1 MRMTLWE
8 ILWFSKQGCLSA
20 CVTFRMTQ
28 SVIECVTTRSVGT
41 ISDGH
46 SGGLVS
52 PSTADLYAVAAF
64 SAQFWCGRLTGGF
77 QPDEQMVSPA
87 HKALSSGIHLLF
99 IQRTRSLD
107 PSKFTLRHGDLFN
120 C

>member
-1 MRMTLWE
+1 
-8 ILWFSKQGCLSA
+8 
-20 CVTFRMTQ
+20 MTQ

-52 PSTADLYAVAAF
+52 PYTDTGLYAVAAF
-64 SAQFWCGRLTGGF
+64 SARSWGGRLTGGF
-77 QPDEQMVSPA
+77 QPDEQMVSSA
-87 HKALSSGIHLLF
+87 HKALSSLIHLLF

-107 PSKFTLRHGDLFN
+107 PSKFTLRHRDLFN